1 MSGPLARNTKRS
13 SDRPVIESPLDFK
26 IEHAWTA
33 EPTSAPQAIEN
44 RTTIVLE
51 KCHRVSALCEI
62 GSGRPFVLRV
72 GHPLQRVDHFET
84 GLDIAGE
91 CRGKISANR
100 VNVLNYNLRIILALR
115 YNVIVAWDVEVTHEF
130 KAWWGELGEAER
142 ISVGRAVLLPEERG
156 PHLPFRT
163 AGE

>member
-1 MSGPLARNTKRS
+1 
-13 SDRPVIESPLDFK
+13 
-26 IEHAWTA
+26 
-33 EPTSAPQAIEN
+33 
-44 RTTIVLE
+44 
-51 KCHRVSALCEI
+51 
-62 GSGRPFVLRV
+62 
-72 GHPLQRVDHFET
+72 
-84 GLDIAGE
+84 
-91 CRGKISANR
+91 